1 MANAIELPDDLI
13 ALQRAADAALA
24 ALGGPDVGSPSNWSP
39 RERQAWD
46 ERWEAYR
53 QAAHALN
60 QHPLMRQ
67 AAAERRHRELRS
79 ALRAAAR
86 HRD

>member
-1 MANAIELPDDLI
+1 MTNAIELPDDLI
-13 ALQRAADAALA
+13 ALQRAADEALA

-39 RERQAWD
+39 RQRQEWD
-46 ERWEAYR
+46 ERWETYR

-60 QHPLMRQ
+60 AHPLMRQ
-67 AAAERRHRELRS
+67 AAAERRHRELRN

-86 HRD
+86 CHG